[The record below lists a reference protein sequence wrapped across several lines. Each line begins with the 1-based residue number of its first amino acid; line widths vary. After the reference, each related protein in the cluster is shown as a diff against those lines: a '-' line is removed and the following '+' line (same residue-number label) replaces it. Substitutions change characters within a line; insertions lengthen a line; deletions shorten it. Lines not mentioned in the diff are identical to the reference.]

1 MAKLLIIPVS
11 GNSDDNQ
18 EETVLWHNLMFAFR
32 NSVFFW
38 NCVISQ
44 DEKSERKS
52 YLLTVNQKSPWEIEN
67 RNFLAD
73 VL

>member
-1 MAKLLIIPVS
+1 
-11 GNSDDNQ
+11 
-18 EETVLWHNLMFAFR
+18 MFAFK

-52 YLLTVNQKSPWEIEN
+52 YLLTVNQKSPWEIKNAILEEKN
-67 RNFLAD
+67 GLDAHKIK
-73 VL
+73 VWHHKEKKQQQYCCLK